1 MNLSLHEVEHILT
14 ALNNMSNHDIARARE
29 AISPGVTDHQAL
41 IQKLKDYKLRLQ

>member
-29 AISPGVTDHQAL
+29 MIVPGSTDHNQL
-41 IQKLKDYKLRLQ
+41 VQKLKDYKLRLQ